1 MKIFSAA
8 QIKACDAY
16 TIVELGI
23 TSTELMER
31 AANVSVDWIK
41 SNFKPDTLFV
51 VLCGVGNNGG
61 DGLAI
66 ARLLR
71 MSGYGVKAFLL
82 QISNELSPDC
92 ALNLQRLQA
101 IDTNLVSVLQ
111 PETYISELP
120 QHLVIVD
127 ALFGTGLNRP
137 LNGWCADFIK
147 KINLT
152 TNRKIAID
160 IPSGLPSDT
169 LPETEATIMKADDT
183 LSFQFYKRSFL
194 HAEGGYYT
202 GNVHILDIGLSSTF
216 INGTHTHY
224 QTLDAKEI
232 AGIYKPRKAFSHKG
246 NYGHVMLVG
255 GSYGK
260 MGAIAMSTKAAL
272 RAGAGLATVLAPGYG
287 YHTIQTLAPEAMCI
301 ASGESVLH
309 QIDGWQEMDAIG
321 IGPGMGTDNRTA
333 MAFAAFMEACT
344 LPLVVDADALNLISL
359 QPDLLGK
366 LPKGSVLTPH
376 PKEYE
381 RLFGE
386 TGNSMIQTDN
396 TRIQAMKYNVNIVL
410 KGRYTAV
417 VTADGDCRY
426 NTTGNSGM
434 ATGGAG
440 DVLTGVIAGLM
451 AQGYEGNEAAAM
463 GVYLHGLAGDFAA
476 ERLSEEA
483 MIATDIIANLG
494 NAYLQI
500 KKSL

>member
-1 MKIFSAA
+1 MKIFSGS
-8 QIKACDAY
+8 QIKACDAF
-16 TIVELGI
+16 TIVESAI

-31 AANVSVDWIK
+31 AASACVDWIK
-41 SNFKPDTLFV
+41 TNFKPDTLFV

-71 MSGYGVKAFLL
+71 MNGYGVKAFLL
-82 QISNELSPDC
+82 QMSDQLSPDC
-92 ALNLQRLQA
+92 SVNLQRLQD
-101 IDTNLVSVLQ
+101 IDNNLVSILQ
-111 PETYISELP
+111 PETYIAELP
-120 QHLVIVD
+120 QHLVIID

-137 LNGWCADFIK
+137 LTGWCADFIK

-152 TNRKIAID
+152 SNLKIAID
-160 IPSGLPSDT
+160 VPSGLPVDT
-169 LPETEATIMKADDT
+169 LPEQEATILKADAT
-183 LSFQFYKRSFL
+183 LSFQFFKRSFL

-202 GNVHILDIGLSSTF
+202 GKTHILDIGLSKTF
-216 INGTHTHY
+216 INGTQTHY
-224 QTLDAKEI
+224 QTVEHSDITA
-232 AGIYKPRKAFSHKG
+232 IYRERKDFSHKG
-246 NYGHVMLVG
+246 NYGHAMLIG

-309 QIDGWQEMDAIG
+309 QIDGWQDMDAIG
-321 IGPGMGTDNRTA
+321 IGPGMGVDNRTA
-333 MAFAAFMEACT
+333 MAYAAFLEACT
-344 LPLVVDADALNLISL
+344 LPLVVDADALNLIAL

-376 PKEYE
+376 PKEYA

-386 TGNSMIQTDN
+386 TANSMIQTDN
-396 TRIQAMKYNVNIVL
+396 ARIQAMKYNVNIVL

-417 VTADGDCRY
+417 ITADGDCMY
-426 NTTGNSGM
+426 NTTGNPGM

-440 DVLTGVIAGLM
+440 DVLTGIITGLM
-451 AQGYEGNEAAAM
+451 AQGYAGNEAATM

-476 ERLSEEA
+476 AELSQEA
-483 MIATDIIANLG
+483 MIASDITAHLG
-494 NAYLQI
+494 KAFLQI
-500 KKSL
+500 KK